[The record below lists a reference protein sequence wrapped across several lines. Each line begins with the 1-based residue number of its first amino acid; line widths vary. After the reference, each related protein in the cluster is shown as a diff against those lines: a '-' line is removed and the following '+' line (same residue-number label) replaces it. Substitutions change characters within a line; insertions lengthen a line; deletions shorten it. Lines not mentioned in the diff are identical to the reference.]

1 MRLRMELT
9 ERFSRLLH
17 SEELRVRITIPLNG
31 TNYEN
36 KTKNLLPQKHERE
49 KKNRLRTSSGTWHQL
64 TGDHGQTDLQ
74 VDGSR

>member
-1 MRLRMELT
+1 MRLGMELT
-9 ERFSRLLH
+9 EQFSRLLH

-49 KKNRLRTSSGTWHQL
+49 KNRLKTSSGTWHHL